1 MTKDNRDLDV
11 ESVSAH
17 EEDKT
22 LSQEVL
28 EKYDTDAK
36 VRKLKNRKLVF
47 LIAAIAIAY
56 SIYHLYVTFNP
67 MPALQ
72 ARSIH
77 VAVGMGL
84 IFLVYPTLDRKSV
97 V

>member
-36 VRKLKNRKLVF
+36 VRKLKTVNWF
-47 LIAAIAIAY
+47 
-56 SIYHLYVTFNP
+56 
-67 MPALQ
+67 
-72 ARSIH
+72 
-77 VAVGMGL
+77 G
-84 IFLVYPTLDRKSV
+84 
-97 V
+97 